1 MAAIFPRCIAT
12 QPDATDRKSAGT
24 ESVLRVVARRLRYFP
39 DRPLVEVT
47 ARTLQG
53 RFLLKPTAGLREI
66 FVGIL
71 ARAAERYDVQVH
83 AFVCLSNHFHLL
95 CSPADAHQ
103 LAAFMCFV
111 DTNVSKEAARLH
123 RWRGP
128 LLQRR
133 YQAILVSDEDLA
145 QIGRLR
151 YLLAHGVKESLVAT
165 VTDWS
170 GAHCA
175 GALLAG
181 EAAAGLWIDRTQQH
195 AARHRGEDAPD
206 ADFATTYRLE
216 LAPLPCW
223 RHLSPEKLRQRI
235 ADLVEDIEAEALA
248 KHRREGDCALGAAGV
263 LRQDPHDRPGHSNHS
278 PAPFIHAACKQT
290 RQEWRAIYCEILGAF
305 RRASEKLKSGCRDAV
320 FPAGCFP
327 PAFPFCRSG

>member
-1 MAAIFPRCIAT
+1 M
-12 QPDATDRKSAGT
+12 
-24 ESVLRVVARRLRYFP
+24 ARRLRYFP

-47 ARTLQG
+47 ARTVQG
-53 RFLLKPTAGLREI
+53 RFLLKPTAGLRQI

-71 ARAAERYDVQVH
+71 ARAAERYDVEVH

-111 DTNVSKEAARLH
+111 DTNLSKEAGKLH

-133 YQAILVSDEDLA
+133 YQAILVSEEELA
-145 QIGRLR
+145 QVGRLR

-165 VTDWS
+165 VTDWP

-181 EAAAGLWIDRTQQH
+181 EAAAGVWIDRTQQH

-223 RHLSPEKLRQRI
+223 RHLTLDKRRRHVAE
-235 ADLVEDIEAEALA
+235 LVAEAEALA
-248 KHRREGDCALGAAGV
+248 RHRREGTSALGIAGV
-263 LRQDPHDRPGHSNHS
+263 LRQDPHDRPSRSNHS
-278 PAPFIHAACKQT
+278 PAPFIHAACRQT
-290 RQEWRAIYCEILGAF
+290 RQEWRSIYSEILAAF
-305 RRASEKLKSGCRDAV
+305 RTAAEKLKTGCRDVA
-320 FPAGCFP
+320 FPDGCFP
-327 PAFPFCRSG
+327 PSLPFCRSG